1 MPTALFLK
9 DTFGLA
15 SVENICTQKRL
26 FLTVRYPLQSE
37 HGSVTYCIITNRTS
51 SRASILGRVSI
62 KRLLCE
68 RDGKQQQMYCLF
80 KSSKLP
86 ANDHH

>member
-15 SVENICTQKRL
+15 SVEKYLHLKKI
-26 FLTVRYPLQSE
+26 YPLQSE
-37 HGSVTYCIITNRTS
+37 HRSVTYCIITNRTS
-51 SRASILGRVSI
+51 SRASILSRVSI

-68 RDGKQQQMYCLF
+68 CDGKQQQMYCLF